1 MPTSEPDRYRMNTVT
16 NFGGGSAATESQA
29 IVIVAGVCIMKMPA
43 NCRSPST
50 GYAPA
55 AGNLEFYTTKKKI
68 KKEQKTHW

>member
-55 AGNLEFYTTKKKI
+55 AGNLELAAKI
-68 KKEQKTHW
+68 N